1 MAAHGLIFLPSRI
14 TEMSFSLHS
23 GCHHRVSCWMASKWR
38 RRMHIRAD
46 GALRFL
52 PGGKRRFV
60 AERDKMS
67 LSVRTVYR
75 GETGVPL
82 AEKNSRNF
90 FLLSAGC
97 GVRAS
102 TRLAANTSYSLPSS
116 DFGST
121 TLPEAVALFTPT

>member
-1 MAAHGLIFLPSRI
+1 
-14 TEMSFSLHS
+14 MSYRLHS
-23 GCHHRVSCWMASKWR
+23 GCHPGVLCLVTLKPR
-38 RRMHIRAD
+38 RRRNIRAA

-52 PGGKRRFV
+52 PMGKRRFV

-67 LSVRTVYR
+67 LLLREVTGRERGYR
-75 GETGVPL
+75 GDTGVPV

-97 GVRAS
+97 GARAS
-102 TRLAANTSYSLPSS
+102 TRLAANRSYSLPSS

-121 TLPEAVALFTPT
+121 TLPEAVA